1 MSLGFGLVFLAS
13 KDLKVGETVNQINGR
28 GAQTRTPP
36 ERQAEHAE
44 NVVEIWKTCESPRR
58 T

>member
-1 MSLGFGLVFLAS
+1 MSLGFEFVFLAS
-13 KDLKVGETVNQINGR
+13 EDLRVGGTVNQIDGK

-36 ERQAEHAE
+36 ERQAKQPE